1 MFRAN
6 RRLGFTLVEVL
17 IVVVIMAVLA
27 ATIIPQFTD
36 ASGDAKVSSGKTNL
50 GTIKSVL
57 ALYKAQHN
65 GNYPVNSATV
75 SLETAL
81 TSKTTPAGVVDA
93 SAGTCGP
100 YLQIGDFPADPF
112 ANVKT
117 VTNSATT
124 PLAAPAANTTTG
136 GYNYNP
142 TTGEIRFNYNTT
154 QFPAHTY

>member
-65 GNYPVNSATV
+65 GNFPANSATV

-93 SAGTCGP
+93 AAGTCGP
-100 YLQIGDFPADPF
+100 YLQEFPGDPF
-112 ANVKT
+112 ANLKT
-117 VTNSATT
+117 VTNSAAS
-124 PLAAPAANTTTG
+124 PIAAPAANTTTG

-154 QFPAHTY
+154 QFPAYTY

>member
-6 RRLGFTLVEVL
+6 RRSGFTLVEVL

-36 ASGDAKVSSGKTNL
+36 ASGDAKVSSGKTNI
-50 GTIKSVL
+50 GTVRSVL

-65 GNYPVNSATV
+65 GNFPANSTTV
-75 SLETAL
+75 SLEASL
-81 TSKTTPAGVVDA
+81 TSKTTAAGVIDA
-93 SAGTCGP
+93 TNGIYGP
-100 YLQIGDFPADPF
+100 YLQELPGDPF
-112 ANVKT
+112 VSVKT
-117 VTNSATT
+117 VTNSTAS
-124 PLAAPAANTTTG
+124 PLAAPAANTTSG
-136 GYNYNP
+136 GYNYNA

>member
-36 ASGDAKVSSGKTNL
+36 ASGEAKVSSGKTNL
-50 GTIKSVL
+50 ATLRSVL

-65 GNYPVNSATV
+65 SNFPANSATV

-81 TSKTTPAGVVDA
+81 TSKTTAAGVVDVN
-93 SAGTCGP
+93 GLYGP
-100 YLQIGDFPADPF
+100 YLQEFPGDSF

-117 VTNSATT
+117 VTNSSTT
-124 PLAAPAANTTTG
+124 PLGAPAANTTTG

-142 TTGEIRFNYNTT
+142 TSGEIRFNYNTT